1 MVASPKPMSAGDT
14 VNSENLEE
22 SRGRTGFL
30 EYLLTQAVVY
40 MV

>member
-1 MVASPKPMSAGDT
+1 MIASPKPVSVGDT
-14 VNSENLEE
+14 VNFENLEE

-30 EYLLTQAVVY
+30 GYLLTQAAVY